1 MNKTKLLFVLA
12 LSVVLSACGG
22 DGSGGVPEPR
32 PSGSVSGV
40 AFDGLIMN
48 GNVNVYGWDGS
59 KGELLGSGKTDTLGE
74 YSIDLDG
81 VPSQPVLIEVTGGRY
96 TEEASGRNVALFS
109 GDFLYALQ
117 DYEQGDAITT
127 SLTFY
132 TTIATGLA
140 EHMVRTGVSP
150 SVAIRR
156 ANDAISDLI
165 GISIRET
172 KPLEINN
179 PSNATPVVTDG
190 HLYGFATASI
200 SELTKWISLQND
212 DGKPAHEE
220 YNSIKFAAAAYSDIS
235 ADGLLDG
242 RGLGGVVAQGVVR
255 LTPEIYRTQIA
266 TNMLVIANSKANLT
280 RLEPTDVLPMAKAYS
295 ENNSS
300 MFAGAEITPLDAQ
313 TPILTNIS
321 HVQGEVVAGT
331 ITLSADVSAPV
342 GLDEVSLY
350 INGTLHEYVGADS
363 SPEWTIDTMVLDEG
377 LNDFEIYASNIIG
390 GEIRETIKL
399 MVSNAGTTI
408 SDIFPADQ
416 SSITG
421 LQTFTARV
429 ADPVGIKSI
438 NFILDGAI
446 YPIAVSK
453 TPARQYKVTEM
464 VEGSHTLVVEV
475 TNSVG
480 TVTTKEVTFRVDNTE
495 PVASW
500 NLQNTK
506 VMSETESI
514 EATVTD
520 NEEVIAAELYI
531 NGVLLD
537 VFTDFPINRSVN
549 TRDFTEGEK
558 SIVLEAWDEAGNRTT
573 LERSVLFDSTPP
585 TLSINSPAA
594 GTSYSGDIPVQINT
608 YDAVGIEKLQVF
620 INGSLFKSLS
630 VDQHGNASTTIPAAN
645 YNNGTYSVMAKVTD
659 KAGYTAQS
667 ASSVGFFAQPP
678 KLEIT
683 HQYDKT
689 ASCRECAARSELSF
703 QVSNA
708 GPNGAYQLHKV
719 EAGTGGKDV
728 TTHYTSS
735 FKSDGSFSFSKSCDN
750 RLATTRVFTV
760 KDANGLVSA
769 PLSVVMACP

>member
-96 TEEASGRNVALFS
+96 TEEASDRNVALRA

-150 SVAIRR
+150 YVAIRR

-179 PSNATPVVTDG
+179 PRNATPVVTDG

-200 SELTKWISLQND
+200 SGLTKWISQQND
-212 DGKPAHEE
+212 DGKAVHEE

-242 RGLGGVVAQGVVR
+242 RGPGGVVAQGVVR
-255 LTPEIYRTQIA
+255 LTPEIYRNQIA
-266 TNMLVIANSKANLT
+266 TNMLVMANSGANRTGLGP
-280 RLEPTDVLPMAKAYS
+280 EAALPMAKAYS

-363 SPEWTIDTMVLDEG
+363 SPEWTIDTMVLGEG

-390 GEIRETIKL
+390 GETRETIKL
-399 MVSNAGTTI
+399 LVTNAGTTI
-408 SDIFPADQ
+408 SDIQPEDGSFL
-416 SSITG
+416 TG
-421 LQTFTARV
+421 LQAFSAKVT
-429 ADPVGIKSI
+429 DPIGINNVS
-438 NFILDGAI
+438 FRLDGAT
-446 YPIAVSK
+446 YPFGATETPVREFDLGRMPEGAYDLTVS
-453 TPARQYKVTEM
+453 A
-464 VEGSHTLVVEV
+464 
-475 TNSVG
+475 TNSVASVTEE
-480 TVTTKEVTFRVDNTE
+480 TVRFTVDNTA
-495 PVASW
+495 PTASW
-500 NLQNTK
+500 NGGDNRVWRGVKSLGG
-506 VMSETESI
+506 S
-514 EATVTD
+514 VTD
-520 NEEVIAAELYI
+520 NFGVERSELFIDGSLVKTFNSNSWNHEVE
-531 NGVLLD
+531 
-537 VFTDFPINRSVN
+537 
-549 TRDFTEGEK
+549 TRAFGEGERTIVFK
-558 SIVLEAWDEAGNRTT
+558 SKDKAGNQTVLT
-573 LERSVLFDSTPP
+573 AKPLFDNTAPSVSVLSA
-585 TLSINSPAA
+585 S
-594 GTSYSGDIPVQINT
+594 SGNYRERIVRFT
-608 YDAVGIEKLQVF
+608 GVAHDAVGIEKVEAKLGGHVLATVYPESGKEF
-620 INGSLFKSLS
+620 SGSFRVGTFENGTTWLS
-630 VDQHGNASTTIPAAN
+630 
-645 YNNGTYSVMAKVTD
+645 NGTYNLTLVATD
-659 KAGYTAQS
+659 KSGLQS
-667 ASSVGFFAQPP
+667 A
-678 KLEIT
+678 
-683 HQYDKT
+683 
-689 ASCRECAARSELSF
+689 ASRSLYIETRRPEREEDWLTM
-703 QVSNA
+703 
-708 GPNGAYQLHKV
+708 P
-719 EAGTGGKDV
+719 
-728 TTHYTSS
+728 
-735 FKSDGSFSFSKSCDN
+735 
-750 RLATTRVFTV
+750 
-760 KDANGLVSA
+760 
-769 PLSVVMACP
+769 